1 MRTNSRFPKRPGPP
15 ALIAGLTAVCIHLG
29 CVSAAA
35 AQQAPDPAAGTT
47 LAPAPDAAPA
57 TRTKPTM
64 GLKVP
69 LSTGTD
75 AAPAAKSQAAPP
87 VTRHSSGLNEKA
99 RNYYAAV
106 WGVDKLRASYT
117 NSGALIRFTYRVLQP
132 ALAAP
137 LGDHENNPEMVGIRS
152 NAVLHVPTME
162 KVGALRQMSAAVPGK
177 EYWMVFSNKGNLV
190 KQGDEVSV
198 VIGKF
203 RAEGLIVQ

>member
-1 MRTNSRFPKRPGPP
+1 MQIPTSAPRRH
-15 ALIAGLTAVCIHLG
+15 GLTAIFTGLVAVAITMG
-29 CVSAAA
+29 FGGTAA
-35 AQQAPDPAAGTT
+35 AQPTPDPAT
-47 LAPAPDAAPA
+47 APAVTQDAAPA

-69 LSTGTD
+69 LSAPND
-75 AAPAAKSQAAPP
+75 AATGAKSAAAPP
-87 VTRHSSGLNEKA
+87 VIHRNTGLNEKA

-162 KVGALRQMSAAVPGK
+162 KVGALRQMSAAVAGK

-203 RAEGLIVQ
+203 RAEGLVVQ